1 MKVEIENLNGNFKKL
16 VVEVPA
22 DIVDTQI
29 DKHLKTIQRDVA
41 LKGFRKGKAP
51 LDLVR
56 DVYAESEA
64 PRITRQIVEESLNK
78 AIVENAF
85 SPVASPDVDVSP
97 VKKGNPL
104 KFTATFE
111 HLPPVELKNYT
122 GFKASKPAFE
132 TDATELADALKNIQR
147 QMTRLAKAD
156 EGAALETNM
165 VLQADYEAME
175 AGKKVDEASQENAF
189 IEPGSGQLF
198 AEFEDKVTGM
208 KAGDEKS
215 FTVKFPAKTPAGE
228 AHPFAGRS
236 FDFTVK
242 AKTVFKKDAPALDD
256 ALAAKA
262 GPFKT
267 LSELETR
274 LKGEIA
280 RQKEDQWK
288 RETQEKI
295 IEWLIEKNPLDA
307 PETLVNQQIQN
318 LAIEAGM
325 QLQQMGLDQ
334 TAIEE
339 RLKEWGEE
347 MTTRG
352 VSQVK
357 ASLLLSAVA
366 RQEKIQVTDEDIRK
380 EIGRMATQMRRDPQ
394 EIVKNLQDKNMIPGF
409 MRQVQELKA
418 LEWIL
423 EKSV

>member
-1 MKVEIENLNGNFKKL
+1 MKVEIENLNGNFKKI
-16 VVEVPA
+16 VVEVPT
-22 DIVDTQI
+22 DVVDGQI
-29 DKHLKTIQRDVA
+29 DKHLKSIQRDVA

-56 DVYAESEA
+56 EVYGETEA
-64 PRITRQIVEESLNK
+64 PRITRQIVEEALNK

-85 SPVASPDVDVSP
+85 SPVASPNVDVGA
-97 VKKGNPL
+97 VKKGTPL

-111 HLPPVELKNYT
+111 HLPPVEVKTYT
-122 GFKASKPAFE
+122 GFKATKPSFE
-132 TDATELADALKNIQR
+132 TDAGELDDALKNIQR
-147 QMTRLAKAD
+147 QMTRLQKTD
-156 EGAALETNM
+156 EGTSLEKGM
-165 VLQADYEAME
+165 VLQADYEATE
-175 AGKKVDEASQENAF
+175 AGVKVAEASQENAF

-198 AEFEDKVTGM
+198 AEFEDKLTGV
-208 KAGDEKS
+208 KAGEEKT
-215 FTVKFPAKTPAGE
+215 FTTKFPAKTPAGE
-228 AHPFAGRS
+228 DHPFAGRT
-236 FDFTVK
+236 FEFTVK
-242 AKTVFKKDAPALDD
+242 AKTVFKKDVPAIDD

-262 GPFKT
+262 GPFKA
-267 LSELETR
+267 LSELQDR
-274 LKGEIA
+274 LKGEIS

-295 IEWLIEKNPLDA
+295 IDWLIEKNPVQA

-352 VSQVK
+352 ESQVK

-380 EIGRMATQMRRDPQ
+380 EIGRMANQMRQDPQ
-394 EIVKNLQDKNMIPGF
+394 EIVKNLQEKNMIPGF

-418 LEWIL
+418 LDWIL